1 MKTDKSTL
9 LKFGKGNA
17 KLSKNIY
24 TFSLPAGHSCPFAF
38 ECKASADRSTGK
50 IKDGKDQ
57 VFRCFAASQ
66 EALYTNTRNARW
78 HNYDLLKK
86 LKTASKMTDLI
97 VDSLPPKADTV
108 RVHVSGDFFSQVYF
122 DAWMAVARLY
132 PKKKFY
138 AYTKSLPYWLER
150 RETIPENFNLT
161 SSKGGR
167 SDDLIELNKLKYAE
181 VVFTEDQ
188 AIELNLEL
196 DHDDSHA
203 YDGKKSFGLLI
214 HGSQKKGSKASAA
227 LSNLKKKGIK
237 GYSKKQKR

>member
-1 MKTDKSTL
+1 MNKQKNDK

-17 KLSKNIY
+17 KLSKDIY

-57 VFRCFAASQ
+57 VFRCFAVSQ
-66 EALYTNTRNARW
+66 EALYTNTRTARW

-86 LKTASKMTDLI
+86 LKTVDKMSTLI
-97 VDSLPPKADTV
+97 VDSLSPKANTI
-108 RVHVSGDFFSQVYF
+108 RVHISGDFFSQMYF
-122 DAWMAVARLY
+122 DAWMAVARSF

-138 AYTKSLPYWLER
+138 AYTKSIPYWLTR
-150 RETIPENFNLT
+150 RDEIPKNFNLT

-167 SDDLIELNKLKYAE
+167 TDVLIDLNKLKYAE

-188 AIELNLEL
+188 AKELKLEL

-203 YDGKKSFGLLI
+203 YNGKKSFGLLI
-214 HGSQKKGSKASAA
+214 HGSQKKGSKASTA
-227 LSNLKKKGIK
+227 LSNLRKKGIK
-237 GYSKKQKR
+237 GYSK

>member
-1 MKTDKSTL
+1 MSKEKNTL

-17 KLSKNIY
+17 KLSKDIY

-50 IKDGKDQ
+50 IKDGKNQ

-78 HNYDLLKK
+78 YNYDLLKG
-86 LKTASKMTDLI
+86 LKTVSKMTDLI
-97 VDSLPPKADTV
+97 VDSLPPKATTV
-108 RVHVSGDFFSQVYF
+108 RVHVSGDFFSQAYF
-122 DAWMAVARLY
+122 DAWMAVARIY

-138 AYTKSLPYWLER
+138 AYTKSIPYWLER
-150 RETIPENFNLT
+150 KDTIPKNFNLT

-167 SDDLIELNKLKYAE
+167 TDELIDLNKLKYAE
-181 VVFTEDQ
+181 VVFTEED
-188 AIELNLEL
+188 AKELKLEL

-203 YDGKKSFGLLI
+203 YNGKKSFGLLI
-214 HGSQKKGSKASAA
+214 HGSQRKGSSASVA

-237 GYSKKQKR
+237 GYSKKQKV

>member
-38 ECKASADRSTGK
+38 ECKASADRFTGK

-203 YDGKKSFGLLI
+203 YDGKESFGLLI
-214 HGSQKKGSKASAA
+214 HGSQKKGSKASVA

-237 GYSKKQKR
+237 GYSKKQKV

>member
-1 MKTDKSTL
+1 MKNDK

-17 KLSKNIY
+17 KLSKDIY

-66 EALYTNTRNARW
+66 EALYPTARSSRW
-78 HNYDLLKK
+78 HNYDLLRN
-86 LKTASKMTDLI
+86 LKTVDKMSTLI
-97 VDSLPPKADTV
+97 VDSLPAKANTI

-122 DAWMAVARLY
+122 DAWMAVARIF

-138 AYTKSLPYWLER
+138 AYTKSIPYWLER
-150 RETIPENFNLT
+150 RDTIPKNFNLT

-167 SDDLIELNKLKYAE
+167 TDDLIDLNKLKYAE
-181 VVFTEDQ
+181 VLFTEEQ
-188 AIELNLEL
+188 AKELKLEI

-214 HGSQKKGSKASAA
+214 HGTQKKGSKAAVA
-227 LSNLKKKGIK
+227 LKDLKKKGIK
-237 GYSKKQKR
+237 GYSKKK

>member
-1 MKTDKSTL
+1 MQDKYNHTEVER
-9 LKFGKGNA
+9 A
-17 KLSKNIY
+17 VQAAWTQADAY
-24 TFSLPAGHSCPFAF
+24 RVT
-38 ECKASADRSTGK
+38 EDAS
-50 IKDGKDQ
+50 
-57 VFRCFAASQ
+57 
-66 EALYTNTRNARW
+66 
-78 HNYDLLKK
+78 
-86 LKTASKMTDLI
+86 
-97 VDSLPPKADTV
+97 
-108 RVHVSGDFFSQVYF
+108 
-122 DAWMAVARLY
+122 
-132 PKKKFY
+132 KKKFY

-203 YDGKKSFGLLI
+203 YDGKESFGLLI
-214 HGSQKKGSKASAA
+214 HGSQKKGSKASVA

-237 GYSKKQKR
+237 GYSKKQKV

>member
-1 MKTDKSTL
+1 MTKKQVL

-17 KLSKNIY
+17 KLSKDIY
-24 TFSLPAGHSCPFAF
+24 TFSLPAGHSCPYAF

-66 EALYTNTRNARW
+66 EALYTNTRTARW
-78 HNYDLLKK
+78 HNYDLLRE
-86 LKTASKMTDLI
+86 LKTVDKMSTLI
-97 VDSLPPKADTV
+97 VDSLPLKANTV

-122 DAWMAVARLY
+122 DAWMAVARVF
-132 PKKKFY
+132 PSKKFY

-150 RETIPENFNLT
+150 RDTIPKNFNLT
-161 SSKGGR
+161 SSKGGKT
-167 SDDLIELNKLKYAE
+167 DVLIDLNKLKYAE
-181 VVFTEDQ
+181 VLFTEEQ
-188 AIELNLEL
+188 AVELKLEL

-214 HGSQKKGSKASAA
+214 HGTQKKGSKAATA
-227 LSNLKKKGIK
+227 LTNLKKKGIK
-237 GYSKKQKR
+237 GYSK

>member
-122 DAWMAVARLY
+122 DAWMAVARLH

-203 YDGKKSFGLLI
+203 YDGKESFGLLI
-214 HGSQKKGSKASAA
+214 HGSQKKGSKASVA

-237 GYSKKQKR
+237 GYSKKSK

>member
-1 MKTDKSTL
+1 MKNDK

-17 KLSKNIY
+17 KLSKDIY

-66 EALYTNTRNARW
+66 EALYPTARSSRW
-78 HNYDLLKK
+78 HNYDLLRN
-86 LKTASKMTDLI
+86 LKTVDKMSTLI
-97 VDSLPPKADTV
+97 VDSLPAKANTI
-108 RVHVSGDFFSQVYF
+108 RVHVSGDFFSQIYF
-122 DAWMAVARLY
+122 DAWMAVARIF

-138 AYTKSLPYWLER
+138 AYTKSIPYWLER
-150 RETIPENFNLT
+150 RDTIPENFNLT

-167 SDDLIELNKLKYAE
+167 TDVLIDLNKLKYAE

-188 AIELNLEL
+188 AKELNLEL

-203 YDGKKSFGLLI
+203 YNGKKSFGLLI
-214 HGSQKKGSKASAA
+214 HGTQKKGSKAAVA
-227 LSNLKKKGIK
+227 LSQLKKKGIK
-237 GYSKKQKR
+237 GYSKK

>member
-188 AIELNLEL
+188 AIELKLEL

-203 YDGKKSFGLLI
+203 YNGKKSFGLLI
-214 HGSQKKGSKASAA
+214 HGSQRKGSNASVA

-237 GYSKKQKR
+237 GYSKKSK

>member
-1 MKTDKSTL
+1 MKNDK

-17 KLSKNIY
+17 KLSKDIY

-66 EALYTNTRNARW
+66 EALYPTVRSSRW
-78 HNYDLLKK
+78 HNYDLLRK
-86 LKTASKMTDLI
+86 LKTVDKMSTLI
-97 VDSLPPKADTV
+97 VDSLPPKANTI
-108 RVHVSGDFFSQVYF
+108 RVHVSGDFFSQTYF
-122 DAWMAVARLY
+122 DAWMAVARIF

-138 AYTKSLPYWLER
+138 AYTKSIPYWLER
-150 RETIPENFNLT
+150 RDTIPKNFNLT

-167 SDDLIELNKLKYAE
+167 TDALIDLNKLKYAE
-181 VVFTEDQ
+181 VLFTEEQ
-188 AIELNLEL
+188 AIELKLEL

-203 YDGKKSFGLLI
+203 YESQKSFGLLI
-214 HGSQKKGSKASAA
+214 HGTQKKGSKAATA
-227 LSNLKKKGIK
+227 LSQLKKKGIK
-237 GYSKKQKR
+237 GYSK

>member
-1 MKTDKSTL
+1 MSNNK

-78 HNYDLLKK
+78 YNYDMLRKA
-86 LKTASKMTDLI
+86 KTVSKMTDLI
-97 VDSLPPKADTV
+97 VDSLPPKAEIV
-108 RVHVSGDFFSQVYF
+108 RVHVSGDFFSQEYF
-122 DAWMAVARLY
+122 DAWMAVARVFSQ
-132 PKKKFY
+132 KKFY
-138 AYTKSLPYWLER
+138 AYTKSIPYWLER
-150 RETIPENFNLT
+150 RDTIPKNFNLT
-161 SSKGGR
+161 SSKGGKT
-167 SDDLIELNKLKYAE
+167 DVLIDLNKLKYAE
-181 VVFTEDQ
+181 VVFTEED
-188 AIELNLEL
+188 AKELKLEL

-203 YDGKKSFGLLI
+203 YNGKKSFGLLL
-214 HGSQKKGSKASAA
+214 HGSQRKGSNASVA

-237 GYSKKQKR
+237 GYSKK

>member
-1 MKTDKSTL
+1 MKKTQTR

-17 KLSKNIY
+17 KLSKDIY

-66 EALYTNTRNARW
+66 EALYTNTRTARW
-78 HNYDLLKK
+78 HNYDLLRE
-86 LKTASKMTDLI
+86 LKTVDKMSTLI
-97 VDSLPPKADTV
+97 VDSLPPKANTI
-108 RVHVSGDFFSQVYF
+108 RVHVSGDFFSQIYF
-122 DAWMAVARLY
+122 DAWMAVARIF
-132 PKKKFY
+132 PSKKFY

-150 RETIPENFNLT
+150 RESIPKNFNLT
-161 SSKGGR
+161 SSKGGKK
-167 SDDLIELNKLKYAE
+167 DVLIDLNKLKYAE
-181 VVFTEDQ
+181 VVFTEEQ
-188 AIELNLEL
+188 AMELKLEL

-214 HGSQKKGSKASAA
+214 HGTQKKGSKAATA
-227 LSNLKKKGIK
+227 LTNLKKKGIK
-237 GYSKKQKR
+237 GYSK

>member
-1 MKTDKSTL
+1 MTKKQTL

-17 KLSKNIY
+17 KLSKDIY
-24 TFSLPAGHSCPFAF
+24 TFSLPAGHSCPYAF

-66 EALYTNTRNARW
+66 EALYTNTRTARW
-78 HNYDLLKK
+78 HNYDLLRS
-86 LKTASKMTDLI
+86 LKTVDKMSTLI
-97 VDSLPPKADTV
+97 VDSLPPKATTV

-122 DAWMAVARLY
+122 DAWMAVARIF

-138 AYTKSLPYWLER
+138 AYTKSIPYWLER
-150 RETIPENFNLT
+150 RATIPKNFNLT

-167 SDDLIELNKLKYAE
+167 TDDLIVLNRLKFAE
-181 VVFTEDQ
+181 VLFTEEE
-188 AIELNLEL
+188 AKELKLEI

-214 HGSQKKGSKASAA
+214 HGTQKKGSKAAVA
-227 LSNLKKKGIK
+227 LTNLKKKGIK
-237 GYSKKQKR
+237 GYSK

>member
-1 MKTDKSTL
+1 MNKKQTL

-17 KLSKNIY
+17 KLSKDIY
-24 TFSLPAGHSCPFAF
+24 TFSLPAGHSCPYAF

-66 EALYTNTRNARW
+66 EALYTNTRTARW
-78 HNYDLLKK
+78 HNYDLLRE
-86 LKTASKMTDLI
+86 LKTVDKMSTLI
-97 VDSLPPKADTV
+97 VDSLPAKANMI

-122 DAWMAVARLY
+122 DAWMAVAKIF

-150 RETIPENFNLT
+150 RDTIPKNFNLT
-161 SSKGGR
+161 SSKGGKT
-167 SDDLIELNKLKYAE
+167 DVLIDLNKLKYAE
-181 VVFTEDQ
+181 VLFTEEQ
-188 AIELNLEL
+188 AKELKLEL

-203 YDGKKSFGLLI
+203 YDGKESFGLLV
-214 HGSQKKGSKASAA
+214 HGTQKKGSKAATA
-227 LSNLKKKGIK
+227 LTNLKKKGIK
-237 GYSKKQKR
+237 GYSK

>member
-1 MKTDKSTL
+1 MKKTQTR

-17 KLSKNIY
+17 KLSKDIY

-66 EALYTNTRNARW
+66 EALYTNTRTARW
-78 HNYDLLKK
+78 HNYDLLRE
-86 LKTASKMTDLI
+86 LKTVDKMSTLI
-97 VDSLPPKADTV
+97 VDSLPPKANTI
-108 RVHVSGDFFSQVYF
+108 RVHVSGDFFSQIYF
-122 DAWMAVARLY
+122 DAWMAVARIF
-132 PKKKFY
+132 PSKKFY

-150 RETIPENFNLT
+150 RESIPKNFNLT
-161 SSKGGR
+161 SSKGGKT
-167 SDDLIELNKLKYAE
+167 DVLIDLNKLKYAE
-181 VVFTEDQ
+181 VVFTEEQ
-188 AIELNLEL
+188 AMELKLEL

-214 HGSQKKGSKASAA
+214 HGTQKKGSKAATA
-227 LSNLKKKGIK
+227 LTNLKKKGIK
-237 GYSKKQKR
+237 GYSK

>member
-1 MKTDKSTL
+1 MNKQKNDK

-17 KLSKNIY
+17 KLSKDIY
-24 TFSLPAGHSCPFAF
+24 TFSLPAGHSCPYAF

-50 IKDGKDQ
+50 IKDGKNQ

-78 HNYDLLKK
+78 HNYDLLRSLSTK
-86 LKTASKMTDLI
+86 SQMVDLI
-97 VDSLPPKADTV
+97 VDSLPPKANTV
-108 RVHVSGDFFSQVYF
+108 RVHVSGDFFSQTYF
-122 DAWMAVARLY
+122 DAWMDVARMFS
-132 PKKKFY
+132 KKKFY

-150 RETIPENFNLT
+150 RDTIPKNFNLT

-167 SDDLIELNKLKYAE
+167 TDVLIDLNKLKYAE
-181 VVFTEDQ
+181 VVFTEEE
-188 AIELNLEL
+188 AKELKLEL

-203 YDGKKSFGLLI
+203 YNGKKSFGLLI
-214 HGSQKKGSKASAA
+214 HGSQKKGSKASVA

-237 GYSKKQKR
+237 GYSKNK

>member
-1 MKTDKSTL
+1 MSKEKNTL

-78 HNYDLLKK
+78 HNYDLLRS
-86 LKTASKMTDLI
+86 LKTVSKMTDLI
-97 VDSLPPKADTV
+97 VDSLPPKAEIV

-122 DAWMAVARLY
+122 DAWMAVARIY

-138 AYTKSLPYWLER
+138 AYTKSIPYWLER
-150 RETIPENFNLT
+150 RDTIPKNFNLT
-161 SSKGGR
+161 SSKGGKT
-167 SDDLIELNKLKYAE
+167 DELIDLNKLKYAE
-181 VVFTEDQ
+181 VVFTEED
-188 AIELNLEL
+188 AKELNLEL

-203 YDGKKSFGLLI
+203 YNGKKSFGLLI
-214 HGSQKKGSKASAA
+214 HGSQRKGSNASVA

-237 GYSKKQKR
+237 GYSKKSK

>member
-1 MKTDKSTL
+1 MNEK

-17 KLSKNIY
+17 KLGKNIY
-24 TFSLPAGHSCPFAF
+24 TFSLPAGHSCPFAH
-38 ECKASADRSTGK
+38 ECKTSADRKTGV
-50 IKDGKDQ
+50 ITDGKHQ
-57 VFRCFAASQ
+57 VFRCFSASA

-78 HNYDLLKK
+78 HNYDILKK

-203 YDGKKSFGLLI
+203 YDGKESFGLLI
-214 HGSQKKGSKASAA
+214 HGSQKKGSKASVA

-237 GYSKKQKR
+237 GYSKKQKV

>member
-1 MKTDKSTL
+1 MKIDKSTL

-38 ECKASADRSTGK
+38 ECKASEDRSTGK

-203 YDGKKSFGLLI
+203 YDGKESFGLLI
-214 HGSQKKGSKASAA
+214 HGSQKKGSKASVA